1 MTLMH
6 EGFAVPAR
14 FAIPAQRTPRRE
26 ATRELLEILPH
37 LEGEERAAVVNEVV
51 MINRGV
57 ADSIASR
64 YYGRGVEDED
74 VDQVAREGLVK
85 AVRRFD
91 PTIRDDLLTFAV
103 PTIRGEIKRHFRDLG
118 WSVRPPRRIQELQ
131 QRVSPAQ
138 EQLEHELGRA
148 PSPDEVAER
157 LEVSRIEYDEALGA
171 YGSFSLTSLDQ
182 AVGENGAALGSL
194 LGTEDPGLSAAEART
209 VLAPLL
215 KRLTERERR
224 ILHLRFF
231 EDRTQAEIG
240 EVLGVTQMQVS
251 RLLSGILARLRDELQ
266 GTEAQGTQAQS
277 EAQSR
282 AA

>member
-1 MTLMH
+1 MTLLH
-6 EGFAVPAR
+6 EGVAPTASR
-14 FAIPAQRTPRRE
+14 RPRRE
-26 ATRELLEILPH
+26 ATRELLESLPR
-37 LEGEERAAVVNEVV
+37 LEGEERTAAVNEVV
-51 MINRGV
+51 MINRAV

-131 QRVSPAQ
+131 QRVSAAQ
-138 EQLEHELGRA
+138 EQLEQELGRD
-148 PSPDEVAER
+148 PSPDEVAEL
-157 LEVSRIEYDEALGA
+157 LEVSREEYDEALGA

-194 LGTEDPGLSAAEART
+194 LGAEDRALAAAEART
-209 VLAPLL
+209 VLAPVLRCL
-215 KRLTERERR
+215 SDRERR

-251 RLLSGILARLRDELQ
+251 RLLSGILTRLREELEGTGSQ
-266 GTEAQGTQAQS
+266 GAAQET
-277 EAQSR
+277 